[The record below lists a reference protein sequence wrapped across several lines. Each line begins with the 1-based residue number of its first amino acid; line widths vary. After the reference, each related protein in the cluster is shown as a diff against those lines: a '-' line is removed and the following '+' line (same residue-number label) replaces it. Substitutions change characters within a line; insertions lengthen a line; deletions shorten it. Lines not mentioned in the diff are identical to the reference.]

1 MMMLNGYDDHD
12 DDNADDDD
20 DDDDDSRDMD
30 RLGWEGDV
38 LNDDDQ

>member
-20 DDDDDSRDMD
+20 DDDDDSRDED
-30 RLGWEGDV
+30 RLGWEGEV